1 MMIGP
6 SSEGFGYSD
15 KTAVFDGDI
24 ALPKS
29 IELYGTDGILACKYE
44 VLEATNVFGRTLPL
58 RYHVFQNGHPDH
70 GHVFRESTSE
80 LFGRVTSIKPCNQL
94 EIPIS
99 VRKKLEEPNDDAV
112 GFRR

>member
-15 KTAVFDGDI
+15 KTTIFDNDKG
-24 ALPKS
+24 LPKS
-29 IELYGTDGILACKYE
+29 VELYGTNGVLACKYE

-58 RYHVFQNGHPDH
+58 RFHVFQNGQPDH
-70 GHVFRESTSE
+70 GHVLRASTSE
-80 LFGRVTSIKPCNQL
+80 LFGRVTSIKPCSQP

-99 VRKKLEEPNDDAV
+99 VRKKLEEQNGSNVRP
-112 GFRR
+112 GK